1 MPVTSTRS
9 HYLTGSLRCRHK
21 ESKGPL
27 SEVFTID
34 GLNDRLWLTK
44 RIFPAI
50 LQLGS
55 SDAATGS
62 TGPRILW
69 AGVHPYTLR
78 YEYLLKGA
86 QVTSIDPN
94 RDLALWGSS
103 HKHIVD
109 VLQNIDQYYQPGSFD
124 FAVVNGVVG

>member
-1 MPVTSTRS
+1 MTSTRPR
-9 HYLTGSLRCRHK
+9 YLTGCLWCRHK
-21 ESKGPL
+21 EPKGPL
-27 SEVFTID
+27 SEVFAID

-50 LQLGS
+50 LQGRGS
-55 SDAATGS
+55 AAAAGS

-69 AGVHPYTLR
+69 AGVQPYTLR
-78 YEYLLKGA
+78 YEYMLAGA

-94 RDLALWGSS
+94 RDLALWGFT
-103 HKHIVD
+103 HNHIVD
-109 VLQNIDQYYQPGSFD
+109 VLQNIGKYYQPGSFE